1 MKCLKKER
9 VGSKYRRVYDVPQTS
24 YQRVLVHTS
33 ISVEVKAKLKAKYVT
48 LNPKTLKKQ
57 IEQLQQRLLSS
68 YRKNRLQ

>member
-1 MKCLKKER
+1 MKCVKKER
-9 VGSKYRRVYDVPQTS
+9 IGSKYRRVYDQPQTA
-24 YQRVLVHTS
+24 YARVLAHPK
-33 ISVEVKAKLKAKYVT
+33 ISDEVKTRLKTKYVT

>member
-1 MKCLKKER
+1 MKCVKKER
-9 VGSKYRRVYDVPQTS
+9 VGSKYKRVYDKPQTA
-24 YQRVLVHTS
+24 YARVLAHPN
-33 ISVEVKAKLKAKYVT
+33 IPEEVKAKLKAKYAR